1 MDDIRI
7 GSGISNSSNILD
19 SKGNQPKKL
28 NNQSNS
34 FEDLLNDAM
43 GKIDEIQKDAEQAVR
58 ELARGGD
65 VTQAIISLE
74 KADMSFQMMVEIRNR
89 LLNAY
94 EEIMRMQV

>member
-7 GSGISNSSNILD
+7 GTNLNITNP
-19 SKGNQPKKL
+19 KGELKKPD
-28 NNQSNS
+28 NREQSFDKFLS
-34 FEDLLNDAM
+34 DAM
-43 GKIDEIQKDAEQAVR
+43 SKINEVQKDAEIAVQ
-58 ELARGGD
+58 ELATGGD
-65 VTQAIISLE
+65 VTQAIIALE

>member
-1 MDDIRI
+1 MDEIRI
-7 GSGISNSSNILD
+7 GAVHQTGNLQNL
-19 SKGNQPKKL
+19 KGDKKDGG
-28 NNQSNS
+28 N
-34 FEDLLNDAM
+34 FENFLNDAVE
-43 GKIDEIQKDAEQAVR
+43 KLNEVQKNAEMAVK

-65 VTQAIISLE
+65 VTQAMISIE

>member
-7 GSGISNSSNILD
+7 GTNLNITNP
-19 SKGNQPKKL
+19 KGELKKPD
-28 NNQSNS
+28 NREQSFDKFLS
-34 FEDLLNDAM
+34 DAM
-43 GKIDEIQKDAEQAVR
+43 SKINEVQKDAEIAVQ

-65 VTQAIISLE
+65 VTQAIIALE

>member
-1 MDDIRI
+1 MDEIRI
-7 GSGISNSSNILD
+7 GSAHKTGNLQNLKGDKPKEGSNN
-19 SKGNQPKKL
+19 
-28 NNQSNS
+28 
-34 FEDLLNDAM
+34 FENLLNDAVE
-43 GKIDEIQKDAEQAVR
+43 KLNEVQKDTEMAIK

-65 VTQAIISLE
+65 VTQAMISIE